1 MNTVLVD
8 SKIVRQET
16 VSFDSK
22 LISPEAVE
30 LLSRLTTRKLHHTQ
44 ITQELM
50 FLASLVTMT
59 LGVMFADGV
68 VSESETELL
77 EKTIEQLV
85 PSKGDVTVLIQQL
98 IDGNREN
105 AVYQNPSEWLKLT
118 ASLSQQERTLLMSF
132 AYEMSAVDGHI
143 DPSEK
148 EYLKAAGNALK
159 VPTQYTEVLEAWYGG
174 KDVQESAW
182 NNLQDFINPR
192 NFSHLNLRFVSLDA
206 VELLSRLTERQFVK
220 TDINDTLIFL
230 SVLLI
235 ITWGV
240 IEADGMQEEAEKKL
254 LAKTIKRLIPRKS
267 NQIREIMEILLYKVP
282 QTGIY
287 QHPQE
292 WLKLA
297 TSLTEPEKILMMSF
311 CYEMSAVDGDIS
323 IEEKKYLQS
332 AAILLDINLKYT
344 AVLESGFGGDGIDDT
359 KTFDEL
365 HSLIHPDKFQEMD
378 EVFVEAARY
387 IIDSLEVLSF

>member
-8 SKIVRQET
+8 SKTVRQQT
-16 VSFDSK
+16 VSSK
-22 LISPEAVE
+22 LVSSEAVE
-30 LLSRLTTRKLHHTQ
+30 LISRLTTRKLHHTQ
-44 ITQELM
+44 ITPELI

-68 VSESETELL
+68 VTESETELL
-77 EKTIEQLV
+77 EKTIEQLI
-85 PSKGDVTVLIQQL
+85 PSKGDVTVLIQQF

-132 AYEMSAVDGHI
+132 SYEMSAVDGII
-143 DPSEK
+143 DSSEK
-148 EYLKAAGNALK
+148 EYLKAAANALK
-159 VPTQYTEVLEAWYGG
+159 VPSQYTEVLEAWYSGEQV
-174 KDVQESAW
+174 DESVW
-182 NNLQDFINPR
+182 NDLQKFINPQ

-206 VELLSRLTERQFVK
+206 VELLSRLTNRNFVK

-235 ITWGV
+235 ISWGV
-240 IEADGMQEEAEKKL
+240 IEADGIQQEEEKKL
-254 LAKTIKRLIPRKS
+254 LAKTIKRLIPPKS
-267 NQIREIMEILLYKVP
+267 TQMRDIMETLLHNVP

-287 QHPQE
+287 QNPQE
-292 WLKLA
+292 WLKIA

-311 CYEMSAVDGDIS
+311 CYEMSAVDGEIS
-323 IEEKKYLQS
+323 IEEKNYLQS
-332 AAILLDINLKYT
+332 TASLLGIELKYT

-365 HSLIHPDKFQEMD
+365 QSLIHPDKFQEMD

>member
-1 MNTVLVD
+1 MNTVLLD
-8 SKIVRQET
+8 SKIIRQQT
-16 VSFDSK
+16 VSSE
-22 LISPEAVE
+22 LVNSEAVE
-30 LLSRLTTRKLHHTQ
+30 LLSRLTRRKLHHKQ
-44 ITQELM
+44 ITHELI

-68 VSESETELL
+68 VKESETELL

-132 AYEMSAVDGHI
+132 AYEMSVVDGKI
-143 DPSEK
+143 AISEK
-148 EYLKAAGNALK
+148 EYLKAAANALK

-174 KDVQESAW
+174 KEVQESAW
-182 NNLQDFINPR
+182 NNLQDFINPH

-254 LAKTIKRLIPRKS
+254 LAKTIKRLIPRNN

-323 IEEKKYLQS
+323 IEEKNYLQS
-332 AAILLDINLKYT
+332 AATLLGIELKYT

-359 KTFDEL
+359 TTFDEL
-365 HSLIHPDKFQEMD
+365 QSLIHPDKFQEMD

-387 IIDSLEVLSF
+387 IIDSLELLSF

>member
-8 SKIVRQET
+8 SKIIRQK
-16 VSFDSK
+16 K
-22 LISPEAVE
+22 LSSELVNSEAVE
-30 LLSRLTTRKLHHTQ
+30 LLSRLTRRKLHHKQ
-44 ITQELM
+44 ITHELI

-68 VSESETELL
+68 VKESEAELL
-77 EKTIEQLV
+77 EKTIEQLI
-85 PSKGDVTVLIQQL
+85 PSKGDVTVLIQQI

-132 AYEMSAVDGHI
+132 AYEMSAVDGKI
-143 DPSEK
+143 AISEK
-148 EYLKAAGNALK
+148 EYLKAAANALK
-159 VPTQYTEVLEAWYGG
+159 VPPQYTEVLEAWYGD
-174 KDVQESAW
+174 KQVQESAW
-182 NNLQDFINPR
+182 NNLQDFINPQ

-206 VELLSRLTERQFVK
+206 VELLSRLTNKKFVK

-235 ITWGV
+235 VTWGV
-240 IEADGMQEEAEKKL
+240 IEADGMQQEAEKKL
-254 LAKTIKRLIPRKS
+254 LAKTINRLIPRKNS
-267 NQIREIMEILLYKVP
+267 KIREIMEILLHKVP

-297 TSLTEPEKILMMSF
+297 ASLTEPEKILMIGF
-311 CYEMSAVDGDIS
+311 CYEMSAIDGEIS
-323 IEEKKYLQS
+323 IEEKNYLRS
-332 AAILLDINLKYT
+332 AATLLGIELKYT
-344 AVLESGFGGDGIDDT
+344 AVLESGFGGDGIEDT
-359 KTFDEL
+359 TTFDEL
-365 HSLIHPDKFQEMD
+365 QSLIHPDKFQEMD
-378 EVFVEAARY
+378 EVFVEAAKY
-387 IIDSLEVLSF
+387 ILDSLELLSF

>member
-8 SKIVRQET
+8 SKTVRQQT
-16 VSFDSK
+16 VSSK
-22 LISPEAVE
+22 LVSSEAVE
-30 LLSRLTTRKLHHTQ
+30 LISRLTTRKLHHTQ
-44 ITQELM
+44 ITPELI

-68 VSESETELL
+68 VTESETELL
-77 EKTIEQLV
+77 EKTIEQLI
-85 PSKGDVTVLIQQL
+85 PSKGDVTVLIQQF

-132 AYEMSAVDGHI
+132 SYEMSAVDGII
-143 DPSEK
+143 DSSEK
-148 EYLKAAGNALK
+148 EYLKAAANALK
-159 VPTQYTEVLEAWYGG
+159 VPSQYTEVLEAWYSGEQV
-174 KDVQESAW
+174 DESVW
-182 NNLQDFINPR
+182 NDLQKFINPQ

-206 VELLSRLTERQFVK
+206 VELLSRLTNRNFVK

-235 ITWGV
+235 ISWGV
-240 IEADGMQEEAEKKL
+240 IEADGIQQEEEKKL
-254 LAKTIKRLIPRKS
+254 LAKTIKRLIPPKS
-267 NQIREIMEILLYKVP
+267 TQMRDIMETLLHNVP

-287 QHPQE
+287 QNPQE
-292 WLKLA
+292 WLKIA
-297 TSLTEPEKILMMSF
+297 TSLTEAEKILMMSF
-311 CYEMSAVDGDIS
+311 CYEMSAVDGEIS
-323 IEEKKYLQS
+323 IEEKNYLQS
-332 AAILLDINLKYT
+332 TASLLGIELKYT

-365 HSLIHPDKFQEMD
+365 QSLIHPDKFQEMD